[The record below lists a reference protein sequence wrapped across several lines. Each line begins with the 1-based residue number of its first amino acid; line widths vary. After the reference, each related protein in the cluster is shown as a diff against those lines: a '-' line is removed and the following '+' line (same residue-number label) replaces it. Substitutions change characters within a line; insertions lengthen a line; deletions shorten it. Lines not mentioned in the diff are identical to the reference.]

1 VPTRD
6 ERRSSVE
13 GPGGKKAGS
22 KDLVVSDL
30 PFPQVPAKE
39 APGKVI
45 TATRWMRSVSI
56 ITTVQGQ
63 ERMNIDVYYIGQ
75 GRVSGKVARHNLKK
89 LINAEPLP
97 WGNYWMIATAD
108 PLPEVIDESMLT
120 LVQVKLYPNV
130 SNQAPLTFSLEAK

>member
-1 VPTRD
+1 
-6 ERRSSVE
+6 
-13 GPGGKKAGS
+13 
-22 KDLVVSDL
+22 
-30 PFPQVPAKE
+30 
-39 APGKVI
+39 
-45 TATRWMRSVSI
+45 MRSVSI